1 MDRFRLHIGGIVVA
15 KVGLIAGIGVI
26 PVEFMRAAHMLGH
39 QVVVIGVVPDTDPI
53 LEKEA
58 DAFYSIG
65 VAKLGKIFKTLKKE
79 GVTELT
85 MLGKVTKEL
94 LYKGLSFPDL
104 KTLGVL
110 KRLKNRKDDT
120 IMLAIVNE
128 IENEGFSVLDQT
140 VYLKP
145 FMPKVGVLTK
155 QQPTDEQW
163 QDICFGFE
171 LAKQMGKLD
180 IGQTVVVKHKAA
192 MAIEAIEGTD
202 KCILR
207 GGELGR
213 GEAVVVKTEKPNQ
226 DVRFDVP
233 AVGIKTLMSMIDSG
247 CNVLAVEAEKTI
259 FVQQEDVL
267 EMANRHNIIICA
279 VDQAFVDA
287 RKEL

>member
-1 MDRFRLHIGGIVVA
+1 
-15 KVGLIAGIGVI
+15 
-26 PVEFMRAAHMLGH
+26 
-39 QVVVIGVVPDTDPI
+39 VVVIGVVPDIDPA
-53 LEKEA
+53 LKAEA
-58 DAFYSIG
+58 DAFYDIG

-79 GVTELT
+79 EVEELT
-85 MLGKVTKEL
+85 MLGKVTKEIL
-94 LYKGLSFPDL
+94 FKGLTFPDL

-120 IMLAIVNE
+120 IMLAIVDE
-128 IENEGFSVLDQT
+128 IEREGFKVLDQT

-145 FMPKVGVLTK
+145 FMPKVGVLSK
-155 QQPTDEQW
+155 AQPTDEQW
-163 QDICFGFE
+163 ADI
-171 LAKQMGKLD
+171 D

-213 GEAVVVKTEKPNQ
+213 GDAVVVKTEKPNQ

-247 CNVLAVEAEKTI
+247 CKVLAVEAEKTI
-259 FVQQEDVL
+259 FVQQQDVL
-267 EMANRHNIIICA
+267 DMADRHGIVICA
-279 VDQAFVDA
+279 VDQEFVNSRKDA
-287 RKEL
+287 

>member
-1 MDRFRLHIGGIVVA
+1 MA
-15 KVGLIAGIGVI
+15 KVGLIAGIGVL

-58 DAFYSIG
+58 DAFYNIS

-85 MLGKVTKEL
+85 MLGKVTKEI

-120 IMLAIVNE
+120 IMLAIVDE
-128 IENEGFSVLDQT
+128 IEREGFSVLDQT

-155 QQPTDEQW
+155 RQPTEEQW

-192 MAIEAIEGTD
+192 MAIEGTD

>member
-1 MDRFRLHIGGIVVA
+1 MDRLRLHIGGIVVA
-15 KVGLIAGIGVI
+15 KVGLIAGIGVL

-53 LEKEA
+53 LEQEA
-58 DAFYSIG
+58 DVFYHIG

-79 GVTELT
+79 GVTKIT
-85 MLGKVTKEL
+85 MLGKVTKEI
-94 LYKGLSFPDL
+94 LYKGLTFPDL

-110 KRLKNRKDDT
+110 KRLKNHKDDT
-120 IMLAIVNE
+120 IMLAIVDE
-128 IENEGFSVLDQT
+128 IEREGFTVLDQT
-140 VYLKP
+140 VYMKP

-155 QQPTDEQW
+155 QQPTEEQW

-171 LAKQMGKLD
+171 LAKHMGALD
-180 IGQTVVVKHKAA
+180 IGQTVVVKNKAA

-213 GEAVVVKTEKPNQ
+213 GESVVVKTEKPNQ

-247 CNVLAVEAEKTI
+247 CKVLAVEAEKTI
-259 FVQQEDVL
+259 FVQQSDVL
-267 EMANRHNIIICA
+267 DMANRHNIVICA

-287 RKEL
+287 RKDQ